1 MPTQCPHF
9 AHLEARLNDLRVKF
23 LDDQIKAETFS
34 PTTFTPDLDSI
45 AAFRLLMH
53 AEIEDFLERKAK
65 ENLDRINSQLVS
77 STTGS
82 SRVFPELFYIA
93 TVANRPLDP
102 THAFDVTSLK
112 GHISNM
118 IGTARS
124 IIKENNGIK
133 EGSFNTLSVFAGKTA
148 DEIDS
153 TLSASLNSYG
163 KSRGDVAHQSIR
175 HSSTINAP
183 SAEFASAK
191 DLVEG
196 LALYFDLT
204 S

>member
-1 MPTQCPHF
+1 MPTQCAHF
-9 AHLEARLNDLRVKF
+9 AHLKSRLNDLRVKF
-23 LDDQIKAETFS
+23 LDNQINAEATD
-34 PTTFTPDLDSI
+34 PTTFSPDLDSI

-65 ENLDRINSQLVS
+65 ENLDRISLQLVG

-82 SRVFPELFYIA
+82 SRIFPELFYIA
-93 TVANRPLDP
+93 AVVNRPLEP
-102 THAFDVTSLK
+102 GHAFDVTAFK
-112 GHISNM
+112 GHISSM
-118 IGTARS
+118 IGTARGV
-124 IIKENNGIK
+124 IKDNNGIK
-133 EGSFNTLSVFAGKTA
+133 EGSFNALSVFAGKTA

-163 KSRGDVAHQSIR
+163 KNRGDVAHQSIR

-191 DLVEG
+191 NLVDG

>member
-1 MPTQCPHF
+1 MSTQCAHF
-9 AHLEARLNDLRVKF
+9 TFLKKRLTDLRVKF
-23 LDDQIKAETFS
+23 LDDQIQAETADPVIFS
-34 PTTFTPDLDSI
+34 PDLDKI

-65 ENLDRINSQLVS
+65 ENLEKINLQLVQS
-77 STTGS
+77 STGS
-82 SRVFPELFYIA
+82 SRSFPELFYIS
-93 TVANRPLDP
+93 TVVKRPLDLA
-102 THAFDVTSLK
+102 HVFDATALK
-112 GHISNM
+112 NHVSSM
-118 IGTARS
+118 LGTAQS
-124 IIKENNGIK
+124 IVKENNGIK
-133 EGSFNTLSVFAGKTA
+133 EGAFSMLSIFAGKTA

-163 KSRGDVAHQSIR
+163 KNRGDVAHQSTR

-183 SAEFASAK
+183 STEFASAK
-191 DLVEG
+191 HLVEE

>member
-1 MPTQCPHF
+1 MPTQCAHF
-9 AHLEARLNDLRVKF
+9 AHLETRLTDLRVKF
-23 LDDQIKAETFS
+23 LDDQINAEIADLATFS
-34 PTTFTPDLDSI
+34 PDLDSI

-65 ENLDRINSQLVS
+65 ENLDKINLQLTA

-82 SRVFPELFYIA
+82 SRLFPELFYIA
-93 TVANRPLDP
+93 AVVKRPLDL
-102 THAFDVTSLK
+102 THTFDMVALK
-112 GHISNM
+112 NHISSM
-118 IGTARS
+118 IGTARG
-124 IIKENNGIK
+124 IVKDNNGIK
-133 EGSFNTLSVFAGKTA
+133 EGAFNTLSVFAGKTA

-163 KSRGDVAHQSIR
+163 KIRGDVAHQSTR

-183 SAEFASAK
+183 SIEFSSAK
-191 DLVEG
+191 YLVEG
-196 LALYFDLT
+196 LASYFDLT

>member
-1 MPTQCPHF
+1 MPTQCANF
-9 AHLEARLNDLRVKF
+9 AHLETRLNDLRVKF
-23 LDDQIKAETFS
+23 LDDQINAEIADPATFA
-34 PTTFTPDLDSI
+34 PDLDSI

-65 ENLDRINSQLVS
+65 ENLDKINSQLVVSATS
-77 STTGS
+77 SYRG
-82 SRVFPELFYIA
+82 FPELLYIA
-93 TVANRPLDP
+93 TAVKRPFDFD
-102 THAFDVTSLK
+102 HVFDVTALK
-112 GHISNM
+112 GHISSM

-133 EGSFNTLSVFAGKTA
+133 EGSFNMLSVFAGKTV

-163 KSRGDVAHQSIR
+163 KNRGDVAHQSTR
-175 HSSTINAP
+175 HSSTIYAP
-183 SAEFASAK
+183 SAEFSSAK

-204 S
+204 R

>member
-1 MPTQCPHF
+1 MPTQCANF
-9 AHLEARLNDLRVKF
+9 AHLEARLTDLRVKF
-23 LDDQIKAETFS
+23 LDAQITAETND
-34 PTTFTPDLDSI
+34 PTTFSPDLDSI
-45 AAFRLLMH
+45 AAFRLLIH

-65 ENLDRINSQLVS
+65 ENLDRIELQLVKS
-77 STTGS
+77 ATGS
-82 SRVFPELFYIA
+82 SRIFPELFYIA
-93 TVANRPLDP
+93 AVTNRPLDAVL
-102 THAFDVTSLK
+102 AFDVGALK
-112 GHISNM
+112 GHISGI
-118 IGTARS
+118 IGTARG

-148 DEIDS
+148 DEVDS

-163 KSRGDVAHQSIR
+163 KSRGDVAHQSTR

>member
-1 MPTQCPHF
+1 MPTQCANF
-9 AHLEARLNDLRVKF
+9 AHLETRLNDLRVKF
-23 LDDQIKAETFS
+23 LDDQINAEIAD
-34 PTTFTPDLDSI
+34 PTTFSPDLDSI

-65 ENLDRINSQLVS
+65 ENLDKINSQLVVS
-77 STTGS
+77 ATGS
-82 SRVFPELFYIA
+82 YRGFPELFYIA
-93 TVANRPLDP
+93 TIVNRPLDSD
-102 THAFDVTSLK
+102 HVFDVTALK

-118 IGTARS
+118 IGTARG
-124 IIKENNGIK
+124 IVKENNGIK
-133 EGSFNTLSVFAGKTA
+133 ESSFSKLSVFAGKTT

-163 KSRGDVAHQSIR
+163 KSRGDVAHQSTR

-204 S
+204 R

>member
-1 MPTQCPHF
+1 MPTQCAHF
-9 AHLEARLNDLRVKF
+9 AHLETRLTDLRVKF
-23 LDDQIKAETFS
+23 LDDQINAETAEPITFS
-34 PTTFTPDLDSI
+34 PDLDSI

-65 ENLDRINSQLVS
+65 ENLDKINSQLVQS
-77 STTGS
+77 NTGS
-82 SRVFPELFYIA
+82 SRIFPELFYIA
-93 TVANRPLDP
+93 TVVNRPLDSVR
-102 THAFDVTSLK
+102 AFDVTALK
-112 GHISNM
+112 GHISSM
-118 IGTARS
+118 IGTARGL
-124 IIKENNGIK
+124 IKENNGIK
-133 EGSFNTLSVFAGKTA
+133 EGAFNMLSILAGKTA

-163 KSRGDVAHQSIR
+163 KSRGDVAHQSTR

-204 S
+204 R

>member
-1 MPTQCPHF
+1 MPTQCNNF
-9 AHLEARLNDLRVKF
+9 AHLETRLNVLRAKF
-23 LDDQIKAETFS
+23 LDDQINAEIAN
-34 PTTFTPDLDSI
+34 PTTFTADLDSI

-65 ENLDRINSQLVS
+65 ENLDKINSQLVTSGAS
-77 STTGS
+77 SC
-82 SRVFPELFYIA
+82 RVFPELFYIA
-93 TVANRPLDP
+93 AVVNRPLGSD
-102 THAFDVTSLK
+102 HVFDVTALK
-112 GHISNM
+112 GHISSM
-118 IGTARS
+118 IGTARG
-124 IIKENNGIK
+124 IIKVNNGIK
-133 EGSFNTLSVFAGKTA
+133 EGSFNMLSVFAGKTA

-163 KSRGDVAHQSIR
+163 KSRGDVAHQSTR

-191 DLVEG
+191 DLVQG
-196 LALYFDLT
+196 LALYFDLM

>member
-1 MPTQCPHF
+1 MPTPCAHF
-9 AHLEARLNDLRVKF
+9 AHLETRLTDLRAKF
-23 LDDQIKAETFS
+23 LDDQIKAETAN
-34 PTTFTPDLDSI
+34 PTTFSPDLDSI

-53 AEIEDFLERKAK
+53 AEFEDFLERKAK
-65 ENLDRINSQLVS
+65 ENLDKINTKLLISA
-77 STTGS
+77 TGS

-93 TVANRPLDP
+93 TIVNRPLDP
-102 THAFDVTSLK
+102 SNVFDATAFK
-112 GHISNM
+112 GHISSL
-118 IGTARS
+118 IGTAKG

-133 EGSFNTLSVFAGKTA
+133 EGSFNALSVFAGKTA

-163 KSRGDVAHQSIR
+163 KKRGDVAHQSIR
-175 HSSTINAP
+175 HSTTINAP

-191 DLVEG
+191 DLVDG